1 METLSNIMQNFG
13 FPIAVVA
20 ACFWWIIRQDT
31 NYRNDI
37 KEMRQSHDAAMASVS
52 SALNGN
58 TQAIGKLTAWFQ
70 QMRMEDAAE
79 KKDGV
84 ENA

>member
-1 METLSNIMQNFG
+1 MEVLTNLLQNFG
-13 FPIAVVA
+13 FPIACVA
-20 ACFWWIIRQDT
+20 ACFYWIMKQDA
-31 NYRNDI
+31 NYRQDI

-70 QMRMEDAAE
+70 QMRMEDIAE
-79 KKDGV
+79 KKEGTPD
-84 ENA
+84 A